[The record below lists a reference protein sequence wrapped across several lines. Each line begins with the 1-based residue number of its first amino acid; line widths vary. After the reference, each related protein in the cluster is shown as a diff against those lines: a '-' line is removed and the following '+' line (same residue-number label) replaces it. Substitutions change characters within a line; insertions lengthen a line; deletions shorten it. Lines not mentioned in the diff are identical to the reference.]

1 MEVVATIDERQTKEL
16 LKAVLVELIEERPT
30 MFSNIV
36 LEVLE
41 DVGLA
46 RAIRE
51 GREDDFVSEDQIM
64 AFTFLEAP
72 SFQKGRAR

>member
-1 MEVVATIDERQTKEL
+1 MEVVATIDESQTKEL
-16 LKAVLVELIEERPT
+16 LKAVLIELIEERPT

-51 GREDDFVSEDQIM
+51 GREDDFVGEDQIM
-64 AFTFLEAP
+64 SILE
-72 SFQKGRAR
+72 SQL